1 MLSRCAGGES
11 KVALGATAAA
21 RTTESSSIYPMK
33 YRVDGGFWFA
43 EPCGW
48 QSKVFDT
55 ASGSAVSGNSCS
67 RFQVDERLE
76 YLENLKKLLQNSKEN
91 NVDKGA
97 DELEAMRAQLESFDA
112 LKNVVAS
119 RRKPDP
125 QLGKQPVK
133 SAVTGQTG
141 RRDEEEDKRK
151 PLKFDYLS
159 DDDEVLLRLFAEL
172 DQDKSGTIE
181 STELL
186 RSVGDGMIFSA
197 RESCRYEGCDG
208 VAAY

>member
-1 MLSRCAGGES
+1 MLRRGAGGES

-21 RTTESSSIYPMK
+21 RTTESSSISPMK
-33 YRVDGGFWFA
+33 YQADGGFWFA

-48 QSKVFDT
+48 QSKVLET

-67 RFQVDERLE
+67 RFQVDESFE
-76 YLENLKKLLQNSKEN
+76 YLEKLKKLLQNAKEN

-97 DELEAMRAQLESFDA
+97 DDLEAMRAQLESFDA

-141 RRDEEEDKRK
+141 RRDEEKDKRK
-151 PLKFDYLS
+151 PLKFDGLI
-159 DDDEVLLRLFAEL
+159 DDDEVLVRLFEEL
-172 DQDKSGTIE
+172 DEKKSGTIKM
-181 STELL
+181 TALL
-186 RSVGDGMIFSA
+186 RSMGDGMIFSA
-197 RESCRYEGCDG
+197 QELCHYQGCDG
-208 VAAY
+208 VA